1 MQWLFNGEM
10 IVLWANDLGTT
21 GYIHSQVTETGP
33 KSHTL
38 YKHLRKITKWTIRP
52 SVKSKTIS
60 LFEKKKSSGPSVG
73 QNDFCHDI
81 KAQSTKNKIF
91 HQE

>member
-1 MQWLFNGEM
+1 MDIPRQIIESW
-10 IVLWANDLGTT
+10 
-21 GYIHSQVTETGP
+21 P

-38 YKHLRKITKWTIRP
+38 YKNLRKITKWTIYP
-52 SVKSKTIS
+52 SVKSKTIDI
-60 LFEKKKSSGPSVG
+60 FEKKSSRPSVG

-81 KAQSTKNKIF
+81 KAQSIKNKIF